1 MDVRT
6 DRGPHTVFKVSWKK
20 KKKKACDMLQL
31 ANVQPGIERQVNHF
45 PLRTPFC
52 LPNQTPRF
60 FLNLGGLFQYYGHD
74 ITAPASI
81 TDFCT
86 AEWNPPRQFTIMVG
100 TCAHGHKTHPPHTHI
115 PCHGY
120 KRKVFTKCIGQRS

>member
-60 FLNLGGLFQYYGHD
+60 FLNLGGPFQYYGHD

-100 TCAHGHKTHPPHTHI
+100 TCAHGHKTHPPTHTY
-115 PCHGY
+115 P
-120 KRKVFTKCIGQRS
+120 VMATKERFSPNA